1 VLLDPVLLEP
11 VLLEPVLL
19 EPVLPDPGVV
29 PAALDEPVP
38 GDALPL
44 LPLFPDDELADDEP
58 TGVEG
63 LPAGC
68 AVGLVEADVTGV
80 AFGLADTLAWAVGLP
95 QMVPDFGL
103 AGFLVPVGLAGA
115 VAVGVAL
122 LLGLLVAVE
131 LPLPAEPL
139 GPAAGLVTELG
150 GELGGELD
158 GLDVVAAGLDELG
171 VDWGEAEADDC
182 EHDASG
188 VGLCLAVVSYDP
200 APPAGA
206 WPLRPGGAG
215 LVALVP
221 LLTSKVPSK
230 AADTDEVT
238 AWRNGGTEA
247 RTTPTANT
255 AQARAMAGLIR
266 PSRQSLGCCGVRRAR
281 PALCPL

>member
-1 VLLDPVLLEP
+1 

-38 GDALPL
+38 GVALPL
-44 LPLFPDDELADDEP
+44 LPLFPDDELAGDEP
-58 TGVEG
+58 AGVEG

-122 LLGLLVAVE
+122 LLGLLVAVA

-139 GPAAGLVTELG
+139 GPAAGLVA
-150 GELGGELD
+150 ELGGELD
-158 GLDVVAAGLDELG
+158 GELGGLDGPDAVAAGPDELG
-171 VDWGEAEADDC
+171 VDWGEADADDC

-188 VGLCLAVVSYDP
+188 VGLCLAVVASDP
-200 APPAGA
+200 PPPAGA
-206 WPLRPGGAG
+206 WPLRPGGAE
-215 LVALVP
+215 LAALAP
-221 LLTSKVPSK
+221 LLTLKVPSK
-230 AADTDEVT
+230 AADTDEVN
-238 AWRNGGTEA
+238 AWRSGGTEA